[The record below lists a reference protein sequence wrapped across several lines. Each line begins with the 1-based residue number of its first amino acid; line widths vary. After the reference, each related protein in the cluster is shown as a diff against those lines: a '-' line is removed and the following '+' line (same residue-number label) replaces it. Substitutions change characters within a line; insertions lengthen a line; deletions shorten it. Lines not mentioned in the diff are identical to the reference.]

1 MKKLLL
7 LGVCLLALTSAPAKA
22 QTVGPEVAI
31 VRMLDVSGRGKLVIA
46 RPGGKTEE
54 VELNGG
60 INSTSLRESALTIQ
74 RVITNLSQEGY
85 VLKSTFTGLQGYGA
99 TLVFIK
105 EAPKP

>member
-1 MKKLLL
+1 MKKLLF
-7 LGVCLLALTSAPAKA
+7 LGACLVARASAPAKA
-22 QTVGPEVAI
+22 QTAAAEVVV
-31 VRMLDVSGRGKLVIA
+31 VRLLDATGRGKLVIA

-60 INSTSLRESALTIQ
+60 VNSASLKESALTLQ
-74 RVITNLSQEGY
+74 QVITNLSQEGY
-85 VLKSTFTGLQGYGA
+85 ALKSTFTGLQGYGA